1 MYFIFKLK
9 KEHIVFFR
17 SIIFAKLITYL
28 LYLKHLTK
36 HIPYFCTIITAL
48 LNKFILSFHKLFLT
62 NYTNKTKQPNNVGIY
77 FMIANYFTINNEF
90 NYLHQL
96 TKQINDLLFI
106 FFTILVRTVGIE
118 TINSLLNNN

>member
-1 MYFIFKLK
+1 
-9 KEHIVFFR
+9 
-17 SIIFAKLITYL
+17 
-28 LYLKHLTK
+28 
-36 HIPYFCTIITAL
+36 
-48 LNKFILSFHKLFLT
+48 
-62 NYTNKTKQPNNVGIY
+62 
-77 FMIANYFTINNEF
+77 MIANYFTINNEF